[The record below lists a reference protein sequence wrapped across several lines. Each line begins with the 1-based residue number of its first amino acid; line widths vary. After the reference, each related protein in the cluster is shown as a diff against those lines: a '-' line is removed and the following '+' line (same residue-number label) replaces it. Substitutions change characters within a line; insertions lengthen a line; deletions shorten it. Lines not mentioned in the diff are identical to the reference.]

1 MIGIYYV
8 FLVVISVPVYVLSTT
23 FKEKKNK
30 VGKCRLLC
38 NSFLDCVVIYLAV
51 KGE

>member
-8 FLVVISVPVYVLSTT
+8 FLVIISVPAYVLSIM

-30 VGKCRLLC
+30 VGSVACYTILFLIVLL
-38 NSFLDCVVIYLAV
+38 FI
-51 KGE
+51 

>member
-8 FLVVISVPVYVLSTT
+8 FLVVISVSVYVLSTT

-30 VGKCRLLC
+30 VGSAVCYAILFLIALL
-38 NSFLDCVVIYLAV
+38 FI
-51 KGE
+51 

>member
-23 FKEKKNK
+23 FKEKKIK
-30 VGKCRLLC
+30 LEVPFAMQFF
-38 NSFLDCVVIYLAV
+38 S
-51 KGE
+51 

>member
-8 FLVVISVPVYVLSTT
+8 FLVVISVPVYVLSIT

-30 VGKCRLLC
+30 VGSAVCYAILFLIALL
-38 NSFLDCVVIYLAV
+38 FI
-51 KGE
+51 